1 MRSGTCRG
9 GAEGGWPRA
18 LLAAWCGVALLAPG
32 AGAQTPAAD
41 QTTGSDGAVAVALGD
56 RTLRLP
62 VASHRG
68 YEAVDVTH
76 LTGTLL
82 ADVTLGR
89 GEASGR
95 LGSRTLHLRAES
107 PFFRYGERVFQLANP
122 PYVAGGTL
130 WVPAELLAAW
140 LPATLGADVP
150 APGEANAEGGVAT
163 TARAPGPWRVV
174 IDPGHGGRD
183 PGTQAGRGRTRE
195 KDVVLGIAGR
205 LRDKLAATPDIR
217 PILTRDRDAF
227 VTVRGRPSMAL
238 AEQGDLFI
246 SIHANSAPSRSAR
259 GFETYFLGEARSDE
273 SRQVAM
279 RENSA
284 LQYEE
289 DAPQLGDIQ
298 FILASNDLSGFRRE
312 SSKLG
317 GYVQN
322 ALRRVHPGPDR
333 GVKPGPYWVLV
344 GASGSMPTVLVE
356 VGFVSNPSEERFLGS
371 AAGQERLAEA
381 LAEAVRGYLSE
392 YGQQIRATASL
403 QATGG

>member
-1 MRSGTCRG
+1 MRSGMRRG
-9 GAEGGWPRA
+9 GAERGWRSA
-18 LLAAWCGVALLAPG
+18 LLAALCGGAVLASE
-32 AGAQTPAAD
+32 AGAQAPAENAS
-41 QTTGSDGAVAVALGD
+41 TGEGSVTVAVGE
-56 RTLRLP
+56 RTLSLP
-62 VASHRG
+62 VASHHG
-68 YEAVDVTH
+68 YDAVDIAH
-76 LTGTLL
+76 LTGALL

-95 LGSRTLHLRAES
+95 LGGATLHLRAGS
-107 PFFRYGERVFQLANP
+107 PFFRYGDRVFQLANP
-122 PYVAGGTL
+122 PYAAAETL

-140 LPATLGADVP
+140 LPATLGGGGTPLAQGGNAGTS
-150 APGEANAEGGVAT
+150 AP
-163 TARAPGPWRVV
+163 ARAPGPWRVV

-195 KDVVLGIAGR
+195 KDVVLEIARR
-205 LRDKLAATPDIR
+205 LRDKLAAAPDIR
-217 PILTRDRDAF
+217 PILTRERDAF

-238 AEQGDLFI
+238 SEQGDLFL
-246 SIHANSAPSRSAR
+246 SIHANSAPNRSAR

-273 SRQVAM
+273 SRAVAM

-298 FILASNDLSGFRRE
+298 FILASNDLNGYRRE

-317 GYVQN
+317 GYLQN
-322 ALRRVHPGPDR
+322 ALRGVHPGPDR

-356 VGFVSNPSEERFLGS
+356 VGFLSNPSEERFLGGS
-371 AAGQERLAEA
+371 AGQERLAEA
-381 LAEAVRGYLSE
+381 LAEAVRGYLNE
-392 YGQQIRATASL
+392 YGRQIQAATTL